1 MRHKSANYCSQETQQ
16 DLFERAKTTIE
27 VLTVNMVKPD
37 ICNHILFTHYK
48 EVTKKNCIKLL
59 LRCKRLY
66 DARNEVVNILKL
78 VTEVECVLEP
88 KSAIWRILQDDS
100 ADVLKPSHHSV
111 VMRTLKILSNAMT

>member
-66 DARNEVVNILKL
+66 DARTEVVNILKL

-100 ADVLKPSHHSV
+100 ADVLKTSHHGV
-111 VMRTLKILSNAMT
+111 VMRTLKILGNAMT

>member
-111 VMRTLKILSNAMT
+111 VMRTLKILGNAMT

>member
-1 MRHKSANYCSQETQQ
+1 M
-16 DLFERAKTTIE
+16 FERAKTTIE

-100 ADVLKPSHHSV
+100 AQVLKASHHGV
-111 VMRTLKILSNAMT
+111 VMRTLKILGNAMT

>member
-1 MRHKSANYCSQETQQ
+1 M
-16 DLFERAKTTIE
+16 FERAKTTIE

-37 ICNHILFTHYK
+37 ICNHILFTHYR

-111 VMRTLKILSNAMT
+111 VMRTLKILGNAMT